1 MYNFG
6 YGPKIIFNDLSYFLN
21 KIVNYFKILIKT
33 IVSCFFYYFFYV
45 LKMKGYQLGST
56 CRTKFYLEW

>member
-45 LKMKGYQLGST
+45 LKMKGY
-56 CRTKFYLEW
+56 